1 MGGGGSQGRQG
12 PQHPSC
18 QPLPNST
25 RTGQASSPDINSQDT
40 LTCGRAEITAMGP
53 LDPKNA
59 PEELAGWRGGSLY
72 SYGHSSSSFFSC
84 PNLGSGQPGGRSL
97 THFLPS

>member
-40 LTCGRAEITAMGP
+40 LTCGRAEITAMDP
-53 LDPKNA
+53 LDPKNT
-59 PEELAGWRGGSLY
+59 PEELAGWRGEAFILTDTPALVSSLVQTWEAD
-72 SYGHSSSSFFSC
+72 SLEAGH
-84 PNLGSGQPGGRSL
+84 
-97 THFLPS
+97 